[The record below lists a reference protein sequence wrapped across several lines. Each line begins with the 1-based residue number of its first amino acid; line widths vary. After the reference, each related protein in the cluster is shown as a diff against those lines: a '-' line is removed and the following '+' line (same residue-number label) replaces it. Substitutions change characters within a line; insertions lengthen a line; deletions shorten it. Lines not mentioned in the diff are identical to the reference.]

1 MTGVVFRGGKKID
14 GTDQHTWNVA
24 AAKTSTGTK
33 GIRMEPASRRP
44 QRKAFS
50 HWLRSK
56 CLLSS
61 GRKIQLGLPTISAT
75 FCCILCIK
83 NVDISSTFLKIY
95 TGWSESELELHCRAW
110 GHRTDASLAKHQR
123 PLASGFSW
131 QFANHKISRGH
142 SLAVAFAVCSS
153 RLNGRKGFQQQVT
166 FGKVFCH

>member
-1 MTGVVFRGGKKID
+1 MTGVVFRGAKNID

-24 AAKTSTGTK
+24 AAKTSAGTK
-33 GIRMEPASRRP
+33 GTRMEPASRRP

-50 HWLRSK
+50 HWLRPK

-61 GRKIQLGLPTISAT
+61 GRKKRLGLPTISAT
-75 FCCILCIK
+75 FFCLLWIK

-95 TGWSESELELHCRAW
+95 IGWSESELELHCRAW
-110 GHRTDASLAKHQR
+110 GHRTEASLAKHQR

-131 QFANHKISRGH
+131 QFANRKISRGH

-153 RLNGRKGFQQQVT
+153 RLNGRKGFQQ
-166 FGKVFCH
+166 